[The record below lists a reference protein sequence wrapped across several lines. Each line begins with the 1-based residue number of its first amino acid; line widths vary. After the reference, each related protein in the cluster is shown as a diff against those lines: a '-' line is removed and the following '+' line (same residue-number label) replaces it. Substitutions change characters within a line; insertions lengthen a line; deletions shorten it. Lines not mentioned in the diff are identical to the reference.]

1 MAAMAMN
8 PTSPAP
14 SAKLR
19 TPPYHHP
26 SPAADE
32 EPMATPPPKPTGQ
45 KPPMPSPLQLSGG
58 YSLHELLL
66 LSPSPTSRHTRSG
79 QRAAAGGGVDSSLEM
94 AGTPPRRRRATPAG
108 ASPRNARRARRR
120 LEKEADPEEEAVR
133 KARRRRSSRVASKV
147 ATAVAVDKA
156 VAAAAPAPGKEDDM
170 SLALVPAPADA
181 TPVTETDAL
190 EQSGWESLWERV
202 VELVMWKD
210 VAKSALWFGLG
221 SMFFLSCSF
230 PREITFSP
238 ISVFC
243 QLGVMILG
251 LAFFKDSV
259 PQSRHPVRERNFQLT
274 EKDVLRAAGAV
285 LPIANSI
292 ISTAQVIFSGNPSM
306 TLKVL
311 PVLLFGAKYGSLVT
325 VWRLLATGF
334 FTSFTLPKLY
344 ICYSTQIHMIAENL
358 IDRALE
364 AWKSCPRKKFVAGTA
379 VTVCWNLFSV
389 KTRFLA
395 GTVGMTFFFG
405 GNLADSIP
413 MQC

>member
-26 SPAADE
+26 SPAAEE

-45 KPPMPSPLQLSGG
+45 RSLMPSPLQLSGG

-66 LSPSPTSRHTRSG
+66 LSPSPTSRRTRSG
-79 QRAAAGGGVDSSLEM
+79 QRGAAGAGGVDSSLEM

-120 LEKEADPEEEAVR
+120 LEKEAEPEEEAIR

-147 ATAVAVDKA
+147 AAAVAVDKA
-156 VAAAAPAPGKEDDM
+156 VAAAAAAPGKEDDM

-181 TPVTETDAL
+181 THVTETDAL

-202 VELVMWKD
+202 VELVVWKD

-221 SMFFLSCSF
+221 SMFFLSFSF
-230 PREITFSP
+230 SREITFSP

-243 QLGVMILG
+243 QLGVIILG

-259 PQSRHPVRERNFQLT
+259 PQRQPVRETNFQLT
-274 EKDVLRAAGAV
+274 EKDVIRAAGAV

-311 PVLLFGAKYGSLVT
+311 PVLLFGAKYGSLIT

-344 ICYSTQIHMIAENL
+344 ICYSTQIHVIAENL

-364 AWKSCPRKKFVAGTA
+364 AWKACPRKKFVAGTA

-389 KTRFLA
+389 KTRFVAAFISVVILRYNHQTA
-395 GTVGMTFFFG
+395 GLV
-405 GNLADSIP
+405 
-413 MQC
+413 